1 LRLCAAEVEADLLF
15 KGIDIHDWHTRRLNE
30 DGLPVL
36 SSRRLLI
43 LLDRLPDDSEFKK
56 FCRGGDWSEAQYLVA
71 GQLNELRLLRTDQAA
86 ISGREMSTNLVE
98 SPAQIEA
105 RQAEQDRQARLR
117 RKILK
122 QLNSGRKMVAIN
134 G

>member
-1 LRLCAAEVEADLLF
+1 MRLCAAEIEADLLF
-15 KGIDIHDWHTRRLNE
+15 RGIDIFDWHTRRLNE
-30 DGLPVL
+30 DGVPVL

-43 LLDRLPDDSEFKK
+43 LIDNLPDDSEFKK
-56 FCRGGDWSEAQYLVA
+56 FCRGGDWSDAQYLVA
-71 GQLNELRLLRTDQAA
+71 GTLNEIRLMRTDQAA
-86 ISGREMSTNLVE
+86 ISGRDLSTTLVE
-98 SPAQIEA
+98 SPAQIEV
-105 RQAEQDRQARLR
+105 REAEQERQARLR